1 MLRATTTPA
10 ADKFQIWMT
19 QTWLT
24 LGAAVLAAGF
34 LQAGAHAAARA
45 NFTSAHGTKPLALA
59 LEPVAPPANGEKV
72 LAWQG
77 KDVDGDG
84 AADFINPTGQA
95 PRTHD
100 AYGFGAFGASRD
112 GGARQHEGV
121 DFIAQAGQPVAAP
134 ISGYVT
140 KVGMAYADDKHL
152 KFVEITNP
160 AISYVAR
167 VFYIDPSVA
176 EGDVVRLGQDIG
188 AAHGLQARYPGG
200 MTDHVHLEL
209 MGPDRQ
215 RMDATAVLTER
226 YVTRF
231 GA

>member
-1 MLRATTTPA
+1 MFRATTTPA
-10 ADKFQIWMT
+10 PDKFHIWMT

-45 NFTSAHGTKPLALA
+45 DFTSAPGNKPLALA
-59 LEPVAPPANGEKV
+59 LEAAPSAAVTKV

-77 KDVDGDG
+77 KDIDGDG
-84 AADFINPTGQA
+84 APDFVNPTGQS

-112 GGARQHEGV
+112 GGSRKHEGV
-121 DFIAQAGQPVAAP
+121 DFMAQAGQPVAAP

-140 KVGMAYADDKHL
+140 KIGMAYADNKRL

-167 VFYIDPSVA
+167 VFYVDPDVA
-176 EGDVVRLGQDIG
+176 EGDVVRLGQEIG
-188 AAHGLQARYPGG
+188 TAHSLQAHYPGG
-200 MTDHVHLEL
+200 MTDHVHMEL
-209 MGPDRQ
+209 MGPNQ
-215 RMDATAVLTER
+215 KRMDATAVLTER

>member
-1 MLRATTTPA
+1 MFRATTTPA
-10 ADKFQIWMT
+10 ADKFQLWMT

-45 NFTSAHGTKPLALA
+45 DFTSARGPKPVA
-59 LEPVAPPANGEKV
+59 LEPALPAVEKV
-72 LAWQG
+72 LVWQG

-84 AADFINPTGQA
+84 APDFANPTGQA

-112 GGARQHEGV
+112 GGSRKHEGV
-121 DFIAQAGQPVAAP
+121 DFVTEAGQPVVAP

-160 AISYVAR
+160 AIKYVAR

-176 EGDVVRLGQDIG
+176 EGDVVRLGQEIG

-209 MGPDRQ
+209 MGPNRH
-215 RMDATAVLTER
+215 RMDATAVLSER
-226 YVTRF
+226 YVTRI